1 MRDDDHPFLAYSPM
15 ISIEDSSVPFRALLG
30 AVLSI
35 VKNIAVEPIKFNPNM
50 TLDPVVEKQAEGPL
64 LTEDNIDDG
73 LASSEDS
80 PNARNRPRRFN

>member
-1 MRDDDHPFLAYSPM
+1 MALSCHNYWIVCRLVRDDDHPFLAYSPM

-50 TLDPVVEKQAEGPL
+50 ILIL
-64 LTEDNIDDG
+64 L
-73 LASSEDS
+73 LKSK
-80 PNARNRPRRFN
+80 PRALY